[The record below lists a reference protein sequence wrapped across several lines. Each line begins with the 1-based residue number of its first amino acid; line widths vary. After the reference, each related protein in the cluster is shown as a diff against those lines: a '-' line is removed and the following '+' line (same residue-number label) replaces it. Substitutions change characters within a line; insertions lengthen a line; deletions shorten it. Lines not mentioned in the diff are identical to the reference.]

1 MKKIISL
8 LAVAV
13 CCFFLATPAQAQ
25 LLKWG
30 VKGGLNL
37 AELDIKGLNAE
48 GLEGN
53 TTSFFIGPMVEATV
67 PLLGLGIDGAL
78 LYSQKGENEW
88 KQQGIEVP
96 VNLKYTIGLGS
107 TLGVYLAAGPD
118 FYFNLKDIDWAD
130 VKTTQVGINLGAGV
144 KLLRKLQVGI
154 TYQIP
159 MGDTFEGMDLV
170 SGVDKAI
177 SAKTKTWQV
186 SLAYISLIL
195 SYSILFPP
203 MLLFYI
209 FPNASSSILI
219 P

>member
-1 MKKIISL
+1 M
-8 LAVAV
+8 
-13 CCFFLATPAQAQ
+13 
-25 LLKWG
+25 
-30 VKGGLNL
+30 
-37 AELDIKGLNAE
+37 
-48 GLEGN
+48 
-53 TTSFFIGPMVEATV
+53 
-67 PLLGLGIDGAL
+67 
-78 LYSQKGENEW
+78 
-88 KQQGIEVP
+88 P

-186 SLAYISLIL
+186 SLAYI
-195 SYSILFPP
+195 F
-203 MLLFYI
+203 
-209 FPNASSSILI
+209 
-219 P
+219 

>member
-1 MKKIISL
+1 M
-8 LAVAV
+8 
-13 CCFFLATPAQAQ
+13 
-25 LLKWG
+25 
-30 VKGGLNL
+30 
-37 AELDIKGLNAE
+37 
-48 GLEGN
+48 EGN

-78 LYSQKGENEW
+78 LYSQKGEKEW

-170 SGVDKAI
+170 NGVDKAI

-186 SLAYISLIL
+186 SLAYI
-195 SYSILFPP
+195 F
-203 MLLFYI
+203 
-209 FPNASSSILI
+209 
-219 P
+219 

>member
-8 LAVAV
+8 LAVTV
-13 CCFFLATPAQAQ
+13 CCFFLATPTQAQ

-48 GLEGN
+48 GLEEN

-78 LYSQKGENEW
+78 LYSQKGEGEW

-107 TLGVYLAAGPD
+107 MFGIYLAAGPD
-118 FYFNLKDIDWAD
+118 FFFNFKDIDIENVEA
-130 VKTTQVGINLGAGV
+130 KKTQVAVNLGAGL
-144 KLLRKLQVGI
+144 KLLRKLQVGV

-159 MGDTFEGMDLV
+159 MGDSFEWKDASQVFG
-170 SGVDKAI
+170 
-177 SAKTKTWQV
+177 AKNKTWQV
-186 SLAYISLIL
+186 SLAYI
-195 SYSILFPP
+195 F
-203 MLLFYI
+203 
-209 FPNASSSILI
+209 
-219 P
+219 

>member
-1 MKKIISL
+1 
-8 LAVAV
+8 
-13 CCFFLATPAQAQ
+13 
-25 LLKWG
+25 LKWG

-48 GLEGN
+48 GLEEN

-186 SLAYISLIL
+186 SLAYI
-195 SYSILFPP
+195 F
-203 MLLFYI
+203 
-209 FPNASSSILI
+209 
-219 P
+219 

>member
-1 MKKIISL
+1 MKKIFSL

-13 CCFFLATPAQAQ
+13 CCFSLATPAQAQ

-186 SLAYISLIL
+186 SLAYI
-195 SYSILFPP
+195 F
-203 MLLFYI
+203 
-209 FPNASSSILI
+209 
-219 P
+219 

>member
-1 MKKIISL
+1 MKKIFSL

-37 AELDIKGLNAE
+37 AELDIEGFIAE
-48 GLEGN
+48 EALEEN
-53 TTSFFIGPMVEATV
+53 STSFFIGPMVETTI

-78 LYSQKGENEW
+78 LYSQKGEKEW
-88 KQQGIEVP
+88 KQQGIEIP

-186 SLAYISLIL
+186 SLAYI
-195 SYSILFPP
+195 F
-203 MLLFYI
+203 
-209 FPNASSSILI
+209 
-219 P
+219 

>member
-1 MKKIISL
+1 MKKIFSL
-8 LAVAV
+8 LAVTV

-48 GLEGN
+48 GLEEN

-186 SLAYISLIL
+186 SLAYI
-195 SYSILFPP
+195 F
-203 MLLFYI
+203 
-209 FPNASSSILI
+209 
-219 P
+219 

>member
-1 MKKIISL
+1 MIRKCDAIGNCL
-8 LAVAV
+8 
-13 CCFFLATPAQAQ
+13 FFNNGIELSALFNQIRI
-25 LLKWG
+25 
-30 VKGGLNL
+30 GLCN
-37 AELDIKGLNAE
+37 K
-48 GLEGN
+48 
-53 TTSFFIGPMVEATV
+53 
-67 PLLGLGIDGAL
+67 GIDGAL

-144 KLLRKLQVGI
+144 KLLRKLHVGI

-186 SLAYISLIL
+186 SLAYI
-195 SYSILFPP
+195 F
-203 MLLFYI
+203 
-209 FPNASSSILI
+209 
-219 P
+219 

>member
-96 VNLKYTIGLGS
+96 VN
-107 TLGVYLAAGPD
+107 YLAAGPD

-170 SGVDKAI
+170 SGVDKAF

-186 SLAYISLIL
+186 SLAYI
-195 SYSILFPP
+195 F
-203 MLLFYI
+203 
-209 FPNASSSILI
+209 
-219 P
+219 

>member
-1 MKKIISL
+1 M
-8 LAVAV
+8 
-13 CCFFLATPAQAQ
+13 
-25 LLKWG
+25 
-30 VKGGLNL
+30 

-170 SGVDKAI
+170 NGVDKAI

-186 SLAYISLIL
+186 SLAYI
-195 SYSILFPP
+195 F
-203 MLLFYI
+203 
-209 FPNASSSILI
+209 
-219 P
+219 